1 MNSGKGEQMSR
12 QRSMEVIEQAEYV
25 TIGELVRLTAVRYST
40 LKFYTEEGMLP
51 FEQAEENA
59 CLKREPPRLKSKSSR
74 GGSLFTLHTMKSLT
88 DNLTCIRYQD
98 KCCWLILLDIVT
110 KLDCLRA
117 VECSEDNI
125 FFISGKC
132 TLGIYNSCAAV

>member
-51 FEQAEENA
+51 FEQVARTPV
-59 CLKREPPRLKSKSSR
+59 LK
-74 GGSLFTLHTMKSLT
+74 
-88 DNLTCIRYQD
+88 
-98 KCCWLILLDIVT
+98 
-110 KLDCLRA
+110 
-117 VECSEDNI
+117 
-125 FFISGKC
+125 
-132 TLGIYNSCAAV
+132 